1 MRKRYVLPA
10 PVVCLLGSLFLGGCH
25 STPKAVSEQ
34 PRLAATAPASAL
46 PPSSW
51 IVPVDVTPS
60 TNPPQSS
67 WTTLAWQ
74 EFVALNWP
82 SAVPADSSGVSGLPN
97 SQLSIGA
104 SSSNGA
110 MIPTVWLTYRSVA
123 NTMLPGA
130 QDPGPWQSNPVAF
143 PAGCQ
148 AMAPPYQVS
157 TGYQPML
164 LDLISKFSSPVV
176 GSDVDEASGPPL
188 IEQSGWFVTFDIRVD
203 QSEYAY
209 IQQNGYYNAQTQ
221 TSAETANGQL
231 LPFPRTGAGMPSL
244 ANFGALEVKAAWR
257 ILNPAT
263 DQAIIPRYYT
273 QAGYFLQQDGKTCQ
287 GPALFGLIGLHIL
300 RLTPTTPSTW
310 FWATFEQVD
319 NVVPPSQGVSATLA
333 AANTPNGNCPPPTA
347 TIVSPYNVPP
357 STTQYPP
364 NKNIPWTGTAAP
376 VVNVCQVTNVGSAVQ
391 SANQTWQNNLQ
402 GTVWANYQLID
413 TINPSVQGGPTYP
426 IAITNTNVN
435 TNILANTTMETYLQG
450 NGPGNGQSCM
460 DCHAFATPQGAPK
473 TNPSANQIFTFVLS
487 NAGMPLSAAAK
498 AKKRQP
504 LPKKVLAILSGMN
517 KRH

>member
-1 MRKRYVLPA
+1 MRRRCVPPA
-10 PVVCLLGSLFLGGCH
+10 FVVCLLCSLMLNGCH
-25 STPKAVSEQ
+25 SAPKTESEQ
-34 PRLAATAPASAL
+34 PRLAATTPGSSL
-46 PPSSW
+46 PPNSW
-51 IVPVDVTPS
+51 IVPVDVSPTQ
-60 TNPPQSS
+60 NPTQAN

-82 SAVPADSSGVSGLPN
+82 SATPATSSGISGLPN
-97 SQLSIGA
+97 PQLSIGA

-130 QDPGPWQSNPVAF
+130 QDPGPWQSNPAAL
-143 PAGCQ
+143 PSGCA
-148 AMAPPYQVS
+148 AMASPYQVS
-157 TGYQPML
+157 AGFQPML
-164 LDLISKFSSPVV
+164 LNLISKFSSPVA
-176 GSDVDEASGPPL
+176 GSNVDEASGPPL
-188 IEQSGWFVTFDIRVD
+188 IEQSGWFVTYDIRID
-203 QSEYAY
+203 QSEYNY
-209 IQQNGYYNAQTQ
+209 IQTNGYYNAATQ
-221 TSAETANGQL
+221 VSTEAANGQL
-231 LPFPRTGAGMPSL
+231 QPIPRTGAGMPSL

-300 RLTPTTPSTW
+300 RLTPTTPATW

-319 NVVPPSQGVSATLA
+319 NVAPPPQGGSATLA
-333 AANTPNGNCPPPTA
+333 AANTPNGNCSSGT
-347 TIVSPYNVPP
+347 YNVAP
-357 STTQYPP
+357 SKTQYPP
-364 NKNIPWTGTAAP
+364 NQDIPWTGTATP

-413 TINPSVQGGPTYP
+413 TINPSVQGGPTNP
-426 IAITNTNVN
+426 IPVTSANVN

-450 NGPGNGQSCM
+450 AGAGQGQSCM
-460 DCHAFATPQGAPK
+460 DCHAFATPQGAPQ
-473 TNPSANQIFTFVLS
+473 TNPSANQVFTFVLS
-487 NAGMPLSAAAK
+487 NAGMPLSATATARK
-498 AKKRQP
+498 TAQR
-504 LPKKVLAILSGMN
+504 LPKKVLDILSSMR